1 MLLFNYSRKEFPMK
15 YAWEIVEQNAIYK
28 TSEVEVLQEIFASSN
43 GVVILDEYVG
53 AITIKEPR
61 QENAPK
67 EPAEIMQDTWE
78 KAQHKKGTYMPSM
91 SWVDEY
97 HLAKSQKEKMSL
109 EAIALGIV
117 RLWNDDSRDKSD
129 HLKGSSPADRFHAQD
144 LGNLHDLAGVFA
156 DAKNPTRVTCPKC
169 NLQGNKY
176 LKVCVN
182 C

>member
-117 RLWNDDSRDKSD
+117 RLWNDDSRDKSQ
-129 HLKGSSPADRFHAQD
+129 H

>member
-1 MLLFNYSRKEFPMK
+1 MILFNYSRKECLMK
-15 YAWEIVEQNAIYK
+15 FSWEIVEQNAIYK

-61 QENAPK
+61 QENATP

-78 KAQHKKGTYMPSM
+78 KAQHKKGAYMPNM

-97 HLAKSQKEKMSL
+97 LLAKSQKEKMSL

-117 RLWNDDSRDKSD
+117 RLWNDDSRDKSQ
-129 HLKGSSPADRFHAQD
+129 HLNGSSPADRFHAQD

>member
-1 MLLFNYSRKEFPMK
+1 MK

-43 GVVILDEYVG
+43 GVVILDEYAG
-53 AITIKEPR
+53 AITIQEPR

-67 EPAEIMQDTWE
+67 EPAEIMQDMWN
-78 KAQHKKGTYMPSM
+78 KAQHKKGAYMPNM
-91 SWVDEY
+91 SWIDEY
-97 HLAKSQKEKMSL
+97 LLAKSQKEKMSL

-117 RLWNDDSRDKSD
+117 RLWNDDSRDKNI
-129 HLKGSSPADRFHAQD
+129 HLNSSSPADRFHAQD

-156 DAKNPTRVTCPKC
+156 DAKNPTRITCPKC

-176 LKVCVN
+176 LPSCVN